1 VQGDQVK
8 PSAPTGF
15 SKEYLQSVVDGTHP
29 RPMITKEKAQALL
42 NQLKEQGVA
51 EGADDIKKR
60 MSKLEALALAANRAG
75 DDAKCKMYQQKIQ
88 SLKQKLSQSMAEGW
102 SDAMVARRTGRPRTP
117 YSVYIKGK
125 KWKDF
130 ENDDHARAVMDKLKA
145 KFKADGRDP
154 SVITIAPTDIPE
166 SVAEGHADQQRKVFK
181 KNGEPVGE
189 VGIDRE
195 SSPGNGQWYMKC
207 YARNIDNTGYD
218 SYEEAV
224 AELKHCM
231 KQGIAEAEKEPTTR
245 QELLNRLDKIQRM
258 MTQDRNPAN
267 LQILRK
273 ELEMLKQRYQH
284 LKEEKTRLD
293 KTHINLTESKTYKLW
308 ESAGRKIVEAQLTA
322 AQIQQIFQQAE
333 QGATAA
339 GTNRTGLGQVKDA
352 SGAVAQAWEQLKTK
366 VANSGP
372 VKNVDA
378 YYDQAAEKLRQA
390 TGGDQGVMRY
400 VEKYRTF
407 AKAHPIAQ
415 SLIYSALIAA
425 AGISGAGAGGAA
437 ALALLKLTDKLLQGE
452 KFSSAAYSGAKT
464 GALAYGA
471 SLLKDLMS
479 GTQGVTTSVEDPE
492 WEKLRFQGDLV
503 SVNQVVTTTN
513 GTDTFKEV
521 IQSIVGPNAKGEY
534 LVRIVNNDD
543 LREFVTKTPP
553 PSVATGATES
563 KKYSKSKLTET
574 QIKRVFQVA
583 GHMQDQLN
591 EGMWDNVKNTAKG
604 LANKA
609 AGAVVNKAQTIGTN
623 LTNKVTADK
632 LMTAWKKAGSPLDSE
647 QVKAIMKQSGVA
659 DNIITATMPAQ
670 TTTAPVQRV
679 AAVNPTQPMPATV
692 AEDQDTSGVERAILN
707 RIMVAHTDL
716 LMKYG
721 PDKVMQA
728 AEEVAYNVGDTDEI
742 GSSDVSGWVRQVKQ
756 ILGVDA

>member
-1 VQGDQVK
+1 
-8 PSAPTGF
+8 
-15 SKEYLQSVVDGTHP
+15 
-29 RPMITKEKAQALL
+29 
-42 NQLKEQGVA
+42 
-51 EGADDIKKR
+51 
-60 MSKLEALALAANRAG
+60 
-75 DDAKCKMYQQKIQ
+75 
-88 SLKQKLSQSMAEGW
+88 
-102 SDAMVARRTGRPRTP
+102 
-117 YSVYIKGK
+117 
-125 KWKDF
+125 
-130 ENDDHARAVMDKLKA
+130 
-145 KFKADGRDP
+145 
-154 SVITIAPTDIPE
+154 
-166 SVAEGHADQQRKVFK
+166 
-181 KNGEPVGE
+181 
-189 VGIDRE
+189 
-195 SSPGNGQWYMKC
+195 
-207 YARNIDNTGYD
+207 
-218 SYEEAV
+218 
-224 AELKHCM
+224 
-231 KQGIAEAEKEPTTR
+231 
-245 QELLNRLDKIQRM
+245 
-258 MTQDRNPAN
+258 
-267 LQILRK
+267 
-273 ELEMLKQRYQH
+273 
-284 LKEEKTRLD
+284 
-293 KTHINLTESKTYKLW
+293 
-308 ESAGRKIVEAQLTA
+308 
-322 AQIQQIFQQAE
+322 
-333 QGATAA
+333 
-339 GTNRTGLGQVKDA
+339 
-352 SGAVAQAWEQLKTK
+352 
-366 VANSGP
+366 
-372 VKNVDA
+372 
-378 YYDQAAEKLRQA
+378 
-390 TGGDQGVMRY
+390 
-400 VEKYRTF
+400 
-407 AKAHPIAQ
+407 
-415 SLIYSALIAA
+415 
-425 AGISGAGAGGAA
+425 
-437 ALALLKLTDKLLQGE
+437 
-452 KFSSAAYSGAKT
+452 
-464 GALAYGA
+464 LAYGA

-623 LTNKVTADK
+623 LTTKVTADK

-716 LMKYG
+716 LMKFG

-728 AEEVAYNVGDTDEI
+728 AEEVAYNVGDVDEI
-742 GSSDVSGWVRQVKQ
+742 GTSDVSAYVAQVKQ
-756 ILGVDA
+756 ILGATP

>member
-1 VQGDQVK
+1 
-8 PSAPTGF
+8 
-15 SKEYLQSVVDGTHP
+15 
-29 RPMITKEKAQALL
+29 
-42 NQLKEQGVA
+42 
-51 EGADDIKKR
+51 
-60 MSKLEALALAANRAG
+60 
-75 DDAKCKMYQQKIQ
+75 
-88 SLKQKLSQSMAEGW
+88 
-102 SDAMVARRTGRPRTP
+102 
-117 YSVYIKGK
+117 
-125 KWKDF
+125 
-130 ENDDHARAVMDKLKA
+130 MDKLKA

-166 SVAEGHADQQRKVFK
+166 SAAEEQKPAGWGEFPPKQEITIVPPKKLKSGQTYQDQNKYWQ
-181 KNGEPVGE
+181 
-189 VGIDRE
+189 
-195 SSPGNGQWYMKC
+195 SQGQAPIYKT
-207 YARNIDNTGYD
+207 N
-218 SYEEAV
+218 E
-224 AELKHCM
+224 
-231 KQGIAEAEKEPTTR
+231 EKEPTTR
-245 QELLNRLDKIQRM
+245 QELLNRVDKIQRM
-258 MTQDRNPAN
+258 MTQERNPAN

-721 PDKVMQA
+721 TDKVMQA
-728 AEEVAYNVGDTDEI
+728 AEEVAYNVGDVDEI
-742 GSSDVSGWVRQVKQ
+742 GTSDVSAYVQQVKQ
-756 ILGVDA
+756 ILGATP